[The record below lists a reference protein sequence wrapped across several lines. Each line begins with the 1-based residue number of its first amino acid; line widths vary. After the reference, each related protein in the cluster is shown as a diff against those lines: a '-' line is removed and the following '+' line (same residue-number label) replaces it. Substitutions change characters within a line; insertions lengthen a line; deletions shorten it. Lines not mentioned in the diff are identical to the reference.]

1 MKSIYLTAVS
11 AVMGALVATST
22 GMAAERTYFVS
33 PHLIGPAYWT
43 AAEIGVKQ
51 AGKDLGVTVLYNG
64 STTADSASQVNMF
77 QDMLSRHLDGIAI
90 APNDAMAIV
99 PVIKKATDAK
109 IPVITFD
116 SDASTSAREYYV
128 GPADD
133 RQMGQQM
140 AEFMCQQLSGKGQ
153 VAYLVAG
160 LGVQNQID
168 KVAGADAYF
177 KAKCPGIEVVTTLES
192 GDDQQKAFSNAQNLL
207 QTYPD
212 LAGIIGYAG
221 GEPPGAAEA
230 VQQAIKAGTLKPGQI
245 KVTGVAVPSVM
256 APYLKAG
263 TVEKAFIWDPIK
275 LGYAAVYVIDQLG
288 QGKKIGDE
296 IDIPTVGKV
305 KVSGK
310 NIYIGTL
317 VITKDNVGDFKF

>member
-1 MKSIYLTAVS
+1 MRSRRKLLIATFVSLLTAS
-11 AVMGALVATST
+11 VAH
-22 GMAAERTYFVS
+22 AADRTYFVS

-43 AAEIGVKQ
+43 AAEIGVRQ
-51 AGKDLGVTVLYNG
+51 AGKDLGVNVLYNG
-64 STTADSASQVNMF
+64 TTTADSASQVNMF
-77 QDMLSRHLDGIAI
+77 QDMLSRHLDGVAI
-90 APNDAMAIV
+90 APNDALAIV
-99 PVIKKATDAK
+99 PAIKKARDAG

-116 SDASTSAREYYV
+116 SDASTSARQYYL

-133 RQMGQQM
+133 HDMGRQM
-140 AEFMCQQLSGKGQ
+140 AEFMCQQIGGKGQ

-177 KAKCPGIEVVTTLES
+177 KEKCPGIEVVTTLES
-192 GDDQQKAFSNAQNLL
+192 GDDQQKAFANAQNLL

-230 VQQAIKAGTLKPGQI
+230 VEQAIKAGTLKPGQV

-256 APYLKAG
+256 APYLKDG

-288 QGKKIGDE
+288 QKKELGDE

-305 KVSGK
+305 KVAAK

-317 VITKDNVGDFKF
+317 VITKDNAGDFKF